1 MIPKSKTNAELGLE
15 VLHVLADAGMATPMD
30 PGLPEGYMTAACDDQ
45 KIEGITHHMTEV
57 MKILGLDLSDDSL
70 VDTPR
75 RIAKMYVQEIFGGLK
90 TDTFPKAT
98 TVDNKMGYGD
108 LIIEKCTVKS
118 VCVVGSTLIDTPRG
132 RIPISKLKDGD
143 WIYTMDPD
151 TFELQLARCENPHV
165 TRQNAELVEV
175 YTDNDSV
182 FCTPEHRFLLTD
194 GEWKAAQDL
203 RADDRIASLYRS
215 TDGTGHVFLNSGG
228 SKWHPTRTN
237 HRGNA
242 LQITEHQFVWECFN
256 EGVYSG
262 HEDGQRMALHHID
275 EVPFNNDPVNIAK
288 LTVSEHNRIH
298 QRTQKLADN
307 ENRLSAVA
315 ESSARTD
322 VRNKRSASVK
332 AYWDALK
339 NDVDAYDDIRR
350 KMSEGRVSE
359 VDPVNHR
366 VIGVRKVEWAED
378 VWNMEVPG
386 THLYFANGMAVH
398 NCEHHFVYFG
408 TAHNTQELGCWIAYI
423 PKEKVLGLS
432 KLNRI
437 TNYFSRRP
445 QIQERLT
452 GQIAHALKH
461 ILGTEDVAVVMRA
474 QHFCVLTR
482 GVEDADSNTTTSSLH
497 GRFMNEPELRAE
509 LMTLVNRK

>member
-15 VLHVLADAGMATPMD
+15 VLQVLADAGMATPMD
-30 PGLPEGYMTAACDDQ
+30 PGLPEGYMTAAYDDQ

-75 RIAKMYVQEIFGGLK
+75 RIAKMYVQEIFDGLK

-118 VCVVGSTLIDTPRG
+118 V
-132 RIPISKLKDGD
+132 
-143 WIYTMDPD
+143 
-151 TFELQLARCENPHV
+151 
-165 TRQNAELVEV
+165 
-175 YTDNDSV
+175 
-182 FCTPEHRFLLTD
+182 
-194 GEWKAAQDL
+194 
-203 RADDRIASLYRS
+203 
-215 TDGTGHVFLNSGG
+215 
-228 SKWHPTRTN
+228 
-237 HRGNA
+237 
-242 LQITEHQFVWECFN
+242 
-256 EGVYSG
+256 
-262 HEDGQRMALHHID
+262 
-275 EVPFNNDPVNIAK
+275 
-288 LTVSEHNRIH
+288 
-298 QRTQKLADN
+298 
-307 ENRLSAVA
+307 
-315 ESSARTD
+315 
-322 VRNKRSASVK
+322 
-332 AYWDALK
+332 
-339 NDVDAYDDIRR
+339 
-350 KMSEGRVSE
+350 
-359 VDPVNHR
+359 
-366 VIGVRKVEWAED
+366 
-378 VWNMEVPG
+378 
-386 THLYFANGMAVH
+386 
-398 NCEHHFVYFG
+398 CEHHFVYFG

-482 GVEDADSNTTTSSLH
+482 GVEDSDSNTTTSSLH
-497 GRFMNEPELRAE
+497 GRFMDEPALRAE
-509 LMTLVNRK
+509 MMTLVNRK

>member
-1 MIPKSKTNAELGLE
+1 MKTDVALGIAVNKHLAEKGLHTPMSYPADSPFLTKE
-15 VLHVLADAGMATPMD
+15 ADAGKMEA
-30 PGLPEGYMTAACDDQ
+30 
-45 KIEGITHHMTEV
+45 IEGHMRKV
-57 MKILGLDLSDDSL
+57 MAELGLDLSDDSL
-70 VDTPR
+70 VDTPA
-75 RIAKMYVQEIFGGLK
+75 RIAKMFVQEIFSGLK
-90 TDTFPKAT
+90 SDTFPKVT
-98 TVDNKMGYGD
+98 TVENKISYGD

-182 FCTPEHRFLLTD
+182 FCTPEHRFLLTN

-237 HRGNA
+237 PRGNA

-350 KMSEGRVSE
+350 KMREGRVSE

-408 TAHNTQELGCWIAYI
+408 TAHNTNELGCWIAYI
-423 PKEKVLGLS
+423 PKDKVLGLS

-437 TNYFSRRP
+437 TNYFARRP

-452 GQIAHALKH
+452 GQIAEALKY
-461 ILGTEDVAVVMRA
+461 ILETDDVAVVMRA

-497 GRFMNEPELRAE
+497 GRFMTEASLRSE
-509 LMTLVNRK
+509 LMALVNKR

>member
-1 MIPKSKTNAELGLE
+1 MPLKSDLLLGIAVNQHLESVGVQTPIVKTAVSEYSTSADDDVKIQSIEASFREIMIT
-15 VLHVLADAGMATPMD
+15 
-30 PGLPEGYMTAACDDQ
+30 
-45 KIEGITHHMTEV
+45 
-57 MKILGLDLSDDSL
+57 LGLDLTDDSL
-70 VDTPR
+70 IDTPR
-75 RIAKMYVQEIFGGLK
+75 RVAKMYVKEIFKGLK

-98 TVDNKMGYGD
+98 TVDNKMGYHD
-108 LIIEKCTVKS
+108 LVVDKCTVKS

-182 FCTPEHRFLLTD
+182 FCTPEHRFLLTN
-194 GEWKAAQDL
+194 GKWKAAQDL

-298 QRTQKLADN
+298 QRTQKLADD

-386 THLYFANGMAVH
+386 THLYFANSMAVH

-408 TAHNTQELGCWIAYI
+408 TAHRPESMGCWVAYI
-423 PKEKVLGLS
+423 PGKKVLGLS

-437 TNYFSRRP
+437 VDYFSRRP

-452 GQIAHALKH
+452 AQVAHALLY
-461 ILGTEDVAVVMRA
+461 ILGCEDVAVVMRC

-482 GVEDADSNTTTSSLH
+482 GVEDADSYTTTSSLH
-497 GRFMNEPELRAE
+497 GRFLAEPELRAE
-509 LMTLVNRK
+509 LMALVNKA